1 LNGPILLLMR
11 SVVVL
16 GAVVFAMP
24 LLAQGVSAVN
34 GNIVFADNRGG
45 TKQITAGHSDSDP
58 RLSFDGRQLV
68 FVRHTAND
76 KGFEADWTELWI
88 AHVDGTKAARRVL
101 VGHDGASPPGPTML
115 LAEFSKPQFSPNG
128 QRVYF
133 MSAAWATSAAI
144 DVLDLRTGKVIFL
157 FAGVDVDV
165 IQHGR
170 YSGFLLGT
178 TVPLTKQGRI
188 FVYRLL
194 DADGRRVRRM
204 SETDFMKFRKLA
216 TTR

>member
-1 LNGPILLLMR
+1 MNGPILLLMR

-101 VGHDGASPPGPTML
+101 VGHDGAPLPAQLCSSP
-115 LAEFSKPQFSPNG
+115 SSPNHSSLLT
-128 QRVYF
+128 VSEYI
-133 MSAAWATSAAI
+133 SC
-144 DVLDLRTGKVIFL
+144 LRR
-157 FAGVDVDV
+157 
-165 IQHGR
+165 GR
-170 YSGFLLGT
+170 H
-178 TVPLTKQGRI
+178 PL
-188 FVYRLL
+188 RLTC
-194 DADGRRVRRM
+194 
-204 SETDFMKFRKLA
+204 SI
-216 TTR
+216 